1 MQKIK
6 DQLTHSY
13 NAAAI
18 SRDRELKEDWKAEV
32 RSHFLSLLIKEN
44 KTRLLEIGAGSGQDS
59 VVFKEAGLNTFSTDL
74 SPEAI
79 RLCKEKGLKA
89 EVMSYDSL
97 TFPDGAFDAVWAMN
111 CLLHCP
117 KDELPGV
124 LEGIKR
130 VLKPGGVF
138 FMGVYGGKDSE
149 GIWEGDF
156 YEPKRFFALYTNER
170 LIEIL
175 ERHFKIES
183 FRCLAKEELGRDL
196 DFQGIILRRS
206 R

>member
-6 DQLTHSY
+6 DQLTDSY

-18 SRDRELKEDWKAEV
+18 TRDRELKEDWKAEV
-32 RSHFLSLLIKEN
+32 RSRFLSLLIREN
-44 KTRLLEIGAGSGQDS
+44 KTTLLEIGAGSGQDS
-59 VVFKEAGLNTFSTDL
+59 VFFKEAGLDTFSTDL

-79 RLCKEKGLKA
+79 RLCREKGLQA
-89 EVMSYDSL
+89 EVMSFDAL
-97 TFPDGAFDAVWAMN
+97 TFPYGAFDAVWGMN
-111 CLLHCP
+111 CLLHSP
-117 KDELPGV
+117 KDDLPRV

-156 YEPKRFFALYTNER
+156 YEPKRFFSLYTSER
-170 LIEIL
+170 LREVL
-175 ERHFKIES
+175 ERHFKIET

-196 DFQGIILRRS
+196 DFQGITLPRS